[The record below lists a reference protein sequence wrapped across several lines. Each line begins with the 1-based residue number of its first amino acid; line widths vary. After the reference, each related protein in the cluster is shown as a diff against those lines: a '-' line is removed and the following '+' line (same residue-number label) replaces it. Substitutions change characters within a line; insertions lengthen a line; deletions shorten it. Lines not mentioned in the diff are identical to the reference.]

1 MITIL
6 SDLHSFLKCQK
17 LKKKINKISLSGS
30 IVLITFHHFIIV
42 KCNQKIQFQTK
53 KSKENGE
60 IYIKKK
66 KRIEEKWKNR
76 RKDKDNEKY
85 RQTRKDKE
93 KQGELG
99 KDRES

>member
-30 IVLITFHHFIIV
+30 IVLITFHYFIIV

-66 KRIEEKWKNR
+66 KELKKNGKIGEKTKTMRNTDKQEKTKRNR
-76 RKDKDNEKY
+76 EN
-85 RQTRKDKE
+85 
-93 KQGELG
+93 
-99 KDRES
+99 

>member
-30 IVLITFHHFIIV
+30 IVLITFHYFIIV

-60 IYIKKK
+60 IYIYKKK
-66 KRIEEKWKNR
+66 KELKKNGKIGEKTKTMRNTDKQEKTKRNR
-76 RKDKDNEKY
+76 EN
-85 RQTRKDKE
+85 
-93 KQGELG
+93 
-99 KDRES
+99 